1 MKLFQIFNKPIGFFN
16 LTAFLAYS
24 FLIIITVFFFIG
36 CKSSDP
42 DGSASENDYLKVT
55 IQGSN
60 FQNNG
65 TFASGGGFD
74 NQSLCDNKIGFYAN
88 VFDLTLNSRFSIN
101 TDIFHYRNNIDFK
114 SSKVGNH
121 ALSQGPSI
129 YSRSCNLT
137 FSVSLQDYSIPYDK
151 TTQLVSGT
159 NNVTKILQVSSST
172 SSTKYQVTGTFTASF
187 KNSANEIIPVSGS
200 YQTKVT
206 VYN

>member
-1 MKLFQIFNKPIGFFN
+1 MKLFQTFKKSIRVISLSSCFGHSFFV
-16 LTAFLAYS
+16 
-24 FLIIITVFFFIG
+24 IITVIFLAG

-42 DGSASENDYLKVT
+42 DVSATENDYLKVT

-60 FQNNG
+60 FQNKG

-101 TDIFHYRNNIDFK
+101 TDIFHYRNNNDFK
-114 SSKVGNH
+114 SSKAGNY
-121 ALSQGPSI
+121 AVSQGPSI

-137 FSVSLQDYSIPYDK
+137 FSVSLEDYSNNFNK
-151 TTQLVSGT
+151 TTQLVSGS
-159 NNVTKILQVSSST
+159 NSVTKIIQVSSST

-187 KNSANEIIPVSGS
+187 KNSANEIIPVTGS